1 MSYTSNGSKER
12 QVSSDAFLV
21 SKTDTK
27 GKITYCNM
35 PFADIVGAKSSEL
48 IGKPHNIVRH
58 PDMPRIIFKFLWEY
72 IKNKQEIFAY
82 VKNRSFDGSYYW
94 VFANVTASI
103 DEKGNIIGYYS
114 VRRKPNPK
122 ALEII
127 IPLYQRLLN
136 AEKSGGIDASGKLLT
151 QILQEKNT
159 SYDELMNNLQR
170 L

>member
-1 MSYTSNGSKER
+1 MQNSLVER
-12 QVSSDAFLV
+12 QVSADAFLV

-27 GKITYCNM
+27 GKITYCNI
-35 PFADIVGAKSSEL
+35 PFAQIVGAQCSEL

-58 PDMPRIIFKFLWEY
+58 PDMPRIIFKILWEHV
-72 IKNKQEIFAY
+72 KNKKEVFAY
-82 VKNRSFDGSYYW
+82 VKNKSFDGSFYW
-94 VFANVTASI
+94 VFANVTASL
-103 DEKGNIIGYYS
+103 DQNGNTIGYYS

-127 IPLYQRLLN
+127 VPLYKQLLEAEKIGGIEASSRLL
-136 AEKSGGIDASGKLLT
+136 ESVLK
-151 QILQEKNT
+151 EKNK

>member
-1 MSYTSNGSKER
+1 MQSNLHER
-12 QVSSDAFLV
+12 QVSADAFLV

-27 GKITYCNM
+27 GKITYCNI
-35 PFADIVGAKSSEL
+35 PFAQIVGAQCSEL

-58 PDMPRIIFKFLWEY
+58 PDMPRIIFKILWEHV
-72 IKNKQEIFAY
+72 KNKKEVFAY
-82 VKNRSFDGSYYW
+82 VKNKSFDGSFYW
-94 VFANVTASI
+94 VFANVTASL
-103 DEKGNIIGYYS
+103 DQNGNTIGYYS

-127 IPLYQRLLN
+127 IPLYKQLLE
-136 AEKSGGIDASGKLLT
+136 AEKSGGIEASSRLLESV
-151 QILQEKNT
+151 LKEKNK

>member
-1 MSYTSNGSKER
+1 MNTTANSIER
-12 QVSSDAFLV
+12 QVSKDAFLV

-58 PDMPRIIFKFLWEY
+58 PDMPRVIFKFLWEY
-72 IKNKQEIFAY
+72 IKNGREIFAY
-82 VKNRSFDGSYYW
+82 VKNRSFDGSFYW
-94 VFANVTASI
+94 VFANVTASVN
-103 DEKGNIIGYYS
+103 EKGHIIGYYS

-127 IPLYQRLLN
+127 IPLYKTLLD
-136 AEKSGGIDASGKLLT
+136 AEKSGGIDASLKLFEK
-151 QILQEKNT
+151 ILQDKNT
-159 SYDELMNNLQR
+159 NYDEFMNNLQR